1 MLTCKKILMKV
12 KHLLSISICL
22 TVIFNACNNAQNS
35 TGSTD
40 TTAAAS
46 ATDTMPA
53 IATAPATAMGGNVI
67 TDRRWKLIELMGKP
81 VADSINGK
89 DPFIVFKKED
99 SSYAANGGCNGLGG
113 KFIVDE
119 EKLRIQFKQGM
130 STMMACEDMTVEDGL
145 KKVFS
150 SADNYTVN
158 DSILSLN
165 KARMAPLARFRAI
178 Q

>member
-1 MLTCKKILMKV
+1 MKV

-22 TVIFNACNNAQNS
+22 TVIFSACNNAKNPA
-35 TGSTD
+35 GSTD
-40 TTAAAS
+40 TTAGVALPDTTVAMAA
-46 ATDTMPA
+46 TPA
-53 IATAPATAMGGNVI
+53 LTAVDNGIAG
-67 TDRRWKLIELMGKP
+67 RKWKLIELMGKP

-89 DPFIVFKKED
+89 EPFILFKKED

-113 KFIVDE
+113 TFILDE
-119 EKLRIQFKQGM
+119 EKLRIQFRQGM
-130 STMMACEDMTVEDGL
+130 STMMACPDMIVEEGL

-158 DSILSLN
+158 DTILSLN
-165 KARMAPLARFRAI
+165 KARMAPLARFKAV

>member
-1 MLTCKKILMKV
+1 MKV

-22 TVIFNACNNAQNS
+22 VVIFNACNNAQNS
-35 TGSTD
+35 TDSAD
-40 TTAAAS
+40 TTAAA
-46 ATDTMPA
+46 ALTDTTVAMA
-53 IATAPATAMGGNVI
+53 ATPAPAMVNNSI
-67 TDRRWKLIELMGKP
+67 LDKKWQLIELMGKP
-81 VADSINGK
+81 VEDSINGK
-89 DPFIVFKKED
+89 EPFILFKKED

-113 KFIVDE
+113 TFILDE
-119 EKLRIQFKQGM
+119 EKLRIQFRQGM
-130 STMMACEDMTVEDGL
+130 STMMACPDMSVEEGL

-165 KARMAPLARFRAI
+165 KARMAPLARFRAV